1 MGEYEVDNVNGQ
13 QELAEND
20 SYSLWIW
27 TTIVLTATTIGLG
40 VKNFFT
46 SRKLKQERE
55 KNALYQKA
63 LKMHQAEID
72 ELKSEKARREYRDR
86 LWAEIQAE
94 LEE

>member
-1 MGEYEVDNVNGQ
+1 MY
-13 QELAEND
+13 
-20 SYSLWIW
+20 
-27 TTIVLTATTIGLG
+27 
-40 VKNFFT
+40 K
-46 SRKLKQERE
+46 KLKQERE

>member
-20 SYSLWIW
+20 SDNLWIW